1 MAHPAPEISK
11 VPPPLS
17 GPRPGYKEGPRDWQ
31 NVFAIW
37 RFRFIEALFHLS
49 FEIYENISRTLLYR
63 GLLYGDSSVII
74 RVFNLY
80 LGVESFFVNYCLL
93 SLSKKPTFCE
103 ITTGFPA
110 KRRLKKRAW
119 KFHTVDASLLI
130 G

>member
-1 MAHPAPEISK
+1 M
-11 VPPPLS
+11 
-17 GPRPGYKEGPRDWQ
+17 
-31 NVFAIW
+31 FAIW

-63 GLLYGDSSVII
+63 GSLYGDSSVII

-93 SLSKKPTFCE
+93 SLRKKPTFRD
-103 ITTGFPA
+103 ITTAFPA
-110 KRRLKKRAW
+110 KRRPKKGAW
-119 KFHTVDASLLI
+119 KFHTDDASLLI

>member
-1 MAHPAPEISK
+1 MAHPTPEIPK
-11 VPPPLS
+11 VTPPPPSPGLGLDITKGQGTGKMCSLYGGLVLS
-17 GPRPGYKEGPRDWQ
+17 RL
-31 NVFAIW
+31 F
-37 RFRFIEALFHLS
+37 FIYLS
-49 FEIYENISRTLLYR
+49 RYMKIYRG

-74 RVFNLY
+74 RV

-93 SLSKKPTFCE
+93 SLSKKPTFCD

-119 KFHTVDASLLI
+119 KFHTDDASLLI

>member
-1 MAHPAPEISK
+1 M
-11 VPPPLS
+11 
-17 GPRPGYKEGPRDWQ
+17 
-31 NVFAIW
+31 FAIW
-37 RFRFIEALFHLS
+37 RFSFIEALFHLS

-63 GLLYGDSSVII
+63 GSLYGDSSVII

-93 SLSKKPTFCE
+93 SLSKKPTFCD

-110 KRRLKKRAW
+110 KRRLKKGAW
-119 KFHTVDASLLI
+119 KFHTDDASLLI

>member
-1 MAHPAPEISK
+1 M
-11 VPPPLS
+11 
-17 GPRPGYKEGPRDWQ
+17 
-31 NVFAIW
+31 FAIW

-63 GLLYGDSSVII
+63 GSLYGDSSVII

-93 SLSKKPTFCE
+93 SLSTKPTFCD

-119 KFHTVDASLLI
+119 KFHTDDASLLI

>member
-1 MAHPAPEISK
+1 M
-11 VPPPLS
+11 
-17 GPRPGYKEGPRDWQ
+17 
-31 NVFAIW
+31 FATW

-63 GLLYGDSSVII
+63 GSLYGDSSVII

-80 LGVESFFVNYCLL
+80 LGVESFLL
-93 SLSKKPTFCE
+93 ITCRD

-110 KRRLKKRAW
+110 KRRLKKQAW
-119 KFHTVDASLLI
+119 KFHTDDASLLI